1 VPSKPSHLE
10 FGKSTITEG
19 DMSKLMK
26 LGYFSEAKKE
36 LVRFGGEEITP
47 KPEKDEVVVFKSF
60 FKAGFRF
67 PLNGMIADVLKKFGI
82 YLHQLTPNA
91 IVRLSVYIW
100 ALRSQGVEP
109 FAEGFCRVHE
119 LHYQTKA
126 REDGLHENFGCYNF
140 AYRKN
145 KKFPVIS
152 YRTKWPA
159 GWKTEWFY
167 VKVNEEKEKLVQ
179 SPLELIFGETRPQCN
194 MTPKSPSQIALGEFR
209 VIAEHIGTRDLV
221 QEFLA
226 FRVFPTLKEWDMPK
240 LKREKKK
247 GELVRLPYYYKFKK
261 HFKVPC
267 QEWLDTIEVMCN
279 DILGNYSKKEDQLMT
294 AAFGTRPKRRLNRV
308 MDALNFEYP
317 DYERLDRGTEGQ
329 KRKGVASVLNKEDAK
344 LVKDDEEK
352 LKKRKLRPEPKT
364 DASKKRKVA
373 APKQKATDIEEETV
387 ATPSATGVEEILKV
401 MTKSLPIKLSPL
413 GPHLTKLFQKEK
425 ESSITKKA
433 ARPKK
438 RRIVIVIEV
447 IEGTPPA
454 ASASKAPAVESA
466 TATEAAP
473 TKATAAEAARA
484 EDVHL
489 ESTLSNIDKILLDM
503 ATEEA
508 AAAAEEAMATVPE
521 KEKEIAEEASEEEN
535 FNFQNLIGQELS
547 EAEKEEL
554 REYAI
559 SYGYQPGA
567 LLFGGVDDEKL
578 GCVRDQIGAKVISTL
593 SKSIGFPK
601 LETDISRYRRQ
612 HLVGSLFYSNFKV
625 KTFLRLFVVLN
636 NEGVF

>member
-1 VPSKPSHLE
+1 M
-10 FGKSTITEG
+10 TT
-19 DMSKLMK
+19 
-26 LGYFSEAKKE
+26 
-36 LVRFGGEEITP
+36 

-60 FKAGFRF
+60 FKAGLRF

-109 FAEGFCRVHE
+109 FTEGFCRVHE

-145 KKFPVIS
+145 TKFPVIS

-159 GWKTEWFY
+159 DWNTEWFY
-167 VKVNEEKEKLVQ
+167 VKVDEEKEKLVQ
-179 SPLELIFGETRPQCN
+179 SPLELIFRETRPQCN
-194 MTPKSPSQIALGEFR
+194 MTPKSPSQISLGEFR

-240 LKREKKK
+240 LKGEKKK
-247 GELVRLPYYYKFKK
+247 GELVRLPYYKFKK

-279 DILGNYSKKEDQLMT
+279 EILGNYSKKEDQLMT

-317 DYERLDRGTEGQ
+317 DYERLDRGAEGQ
-329 KRKGVASVLNKEDAK
+329 KRKRVASVLNKEAAE
-344 LVKDDEEK
+344 LVEDDEEK

-373 APKQKATDIEEETV
+373 APKKKATDIEEEIA
-387 ATPSATGVEEILKV
+387 ATPSATDVEEILKV
-401 MTKSLPIKLSPL
+401 MTESLPIKLSPL

-425 ESSITKKA
+425 EPSITKKA
-433 ARPKK
+433 DGPKK
-438 RRIVIVIEV
+438 RRIVTVTEV
-447 IEGTPPA
+447 IEGTPRA
-454 ASASKAPAVESA
+454 ALASKAPAVESA

-473 TKATAAEAARA
+473 IEAAAAEAATT
-484 EDVHL
+484 EVVHL
-489 ESTLSNIDKILLDM
+489 ESTLSNIAKILLDM

-508 AAAAEEAMATVPE
+508 AAAEEETMATVPVGV
-521 KEKEIAEEASEEEN
+521 S
-535 FNFQNLIGQELS
+535 
-547 EAEKEEL
+547 
-554 REYAI
+554 R
-559 SYGYQPGA
+559 PGGPWA
-567 LLFGGVDDEKL
+567 DE
-578 GCVRDQIGAKVISTL
+578 
-593 SKSIGFPK
+593 
-601 LETDISRYRRQ
+601 
-612 HLVGSLFYSNFKV
+612 
-625 KTFLRLFVVLN
+625 
-636 NEGVF
+636 